1 MNTRE
6 KIAAGALL
14 ALVGIIL
21 MNFNTVAIATLGSM
35 CVGVGLTLF
44 LTNLKD

>member
-21 MNFNTVAIATLGSM
+21 MNFTTQSIAT
-35 CVGVGLTLF
+35 VGGIAVGIGITLF
-44 LTNLKD
+44 LTHLKD

>member
-6 KIAAGALL
+6 KIAAGVLL

-21 MNFNTVAIATLGSM
+21 MCFSSQSIATVGSM
-35 CVGVGLTLF
+35 SVGIGLTLF

>member
-14 ALVGIIL
+14 ALAGIIL
-21 MNFNTVAIATLGSM
+21 MCFSTQSISTVGGIS
-35 CVGVGLTLF
+35 VGVGLTLF
-44 LTNLKD
+44 LTHLKD

>member
-14 ALVGIIL
+14 AMVGIIL
-21 MNFNTVAIATLGSM
+21 MNFATQSIATVGSM
-35 CVGVGLTLF
+35 SVGVGLTLF

>member
-1 MNTRE
+1 VNTRE

-14 ALVGIIL
+14 ALAGIIL
-21 MNFNTVAIATLGSM
+21 MLFTSQSVATVGSM
-35 CVGVGLTLF
+35 SVGVGLTLF

>member
-21 MNFNTVAIATLGSM
+21 MSFAASSVSTVGGIA
-35 CVGVGLTLF
+35 VGVGLTLF